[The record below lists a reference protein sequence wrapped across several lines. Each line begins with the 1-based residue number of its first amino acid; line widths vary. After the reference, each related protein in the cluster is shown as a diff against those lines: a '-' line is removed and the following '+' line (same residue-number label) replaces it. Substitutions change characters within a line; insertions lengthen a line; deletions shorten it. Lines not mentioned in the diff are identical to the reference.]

1 MIEWFAWVQV
11 GFALLVAV
19 LSLINFGRKMSPNDL
34 TLGGTVVIALL
45 LIAQGVVA
53 VIAPLVGNVPTG
65 DLLEF
70 WLYLITALLLPIGAA
85 FWALTDRSKWSN
97 LILAIVA
104 FSVAVMVYRMLFIW
118 TVQIA

>member
-11 GFALLVAV
+11 GLALIVAV
-19 LSLINFGRKMSPNDL
+19 LSLINFARKLGPNDV
-34 TLGGTVVIALL
+34 TLGGTLLVALL
-45 LIAQGVVA
+45 LVAQIVVSI
-53 VIAPLVGNVPTG
+53 VAPFVGNEPTG

-70 WLYLITALLLPIGAA
+70 WLYLITALILPIGAA
-85 FWALTDRSKWSN
+85 FWALTDRTRWSN
-97 LILAIVA
+97 LILAIAA